1 MPFVFTSWRIGAWD
15 TGGSQLISE
24 VGAGIEQ
31 LDSDKAVALLELL
44 VQEYGR

>member
-1 MPFVFTSWRIGAWD
+1 
-15 TGGSQLISE
+15 

-31 LDSDKAVALLELL
+31 PDSDKAVALLELL